1 MSVLLKEA
9 QCALVSWSSC
19 STGKERSG
27 TEKMRSEDSWDLM
40 DTVDHVGGHW
50 TRWTIVADG

>member
-50 TRWTIVADG
+50 TR